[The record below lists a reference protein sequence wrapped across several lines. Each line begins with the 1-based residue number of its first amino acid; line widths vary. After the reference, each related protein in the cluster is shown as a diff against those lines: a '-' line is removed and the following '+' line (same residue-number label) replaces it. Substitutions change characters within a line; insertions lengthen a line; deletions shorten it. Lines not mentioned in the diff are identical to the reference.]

1 VNRFDRI
8 TSILIQL
15 QSKKLVTAREI
26 ADRFEVSNRT
36 IYRDIQTLR
45 LAGVPIGEEDGK
57 GYFLVDGYRLP
68 PVMFT
73 PEEAKGLVIIQKM
86 LNYHTE
92 DSLRKNFDSALLK
105 IKAVLTSTEKDKLEY
120 LSSRIGFHQPWAPRS
135 SHLESIQH
143 SITEHKKM
151 EIIYHSKRKDETT
164 KRNICPYAIYFTGA
178 VWTTIGFCELRNEIR
193 EFRLDRISS
202 LKILTDIFAP
212 DNSFSIENYLEER
225 SKKIF

>member
-1 VNRFDRI
+1 MNRLDRI

-15 QSKKLVTAREI
+15 QSKRMVTAREI
-26 ADRFEVSNRT
+26 AERFEVCNRT

-45 LAGVPIGEEDGK
+45 LAGIPIGEEEGK

-73 PEEAKGLVIIQKM
+73 PEEAMGLVIIQKM

-105 IKAVLTSTEKDKLEY
+105 IKAVLSSTEKDRLEY

-135 SHLESIQH
+135 SRLESIQQ
-143 SITEHKKM
+143 SITEHEKI
-151 EIIYHSKRKDETT
+151 EIIYYSKRKDETT

-202 LKILTDIFAP
+202 LKMLANKFTP
-212 DNSFSIENYLEER
+212 DSSFSIESYLEER